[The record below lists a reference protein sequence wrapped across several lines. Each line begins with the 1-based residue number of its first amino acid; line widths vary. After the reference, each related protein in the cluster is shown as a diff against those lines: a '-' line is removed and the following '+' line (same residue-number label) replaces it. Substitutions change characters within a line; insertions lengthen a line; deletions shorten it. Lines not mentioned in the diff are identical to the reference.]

1 MPASVS
7 TRTTILPIDPPVSP
21 PWPCRSGPK
30 SRIERMF
37 VIFTDGTVASGRV
50 GHNSMMFDLVIRN
63 GTVVDGS
70 GGPGVRSDVGIR
82 GGLIEAIGDLA
93 AAEAGRTIEA
103 AGLPVAPG

>member
-21 PWPCRSGPK
+21 PWPCRSGQK

-37 VIFTDGTVASGRV
+37 VIFTDGTVASGPV
-50 GHNSMMFDLVIRN
+50 GHNSIVFDLVIRN

-70 GGPGVRSDVGIR
+70 GEPGVRADVGIR
-82 GGLIEAIGDLA
+82 GGLIEAVGDLT
-93 AAEAGRTIEA
+93 AAEAGRSIDA
-103 AGLPVAPG
+103 SGLTVA